1 VIPLADIYA
10 AREALA
16 GTAVRTPVIRLHV
29 DAPAEIYLKLEN
41 LQPIGSF
48 KIRGAFNAMSRR
60 TPEELAAGVITAS
73 AGNMAQGVAWGA
85 RLRGIPCTVVVP
97 DYAPRTKIAAI
108 ERLGGTVI
116 PVPFAD
122 WWQAIVTSSFP
133 GLDGVFIHPVLDDA
147 VMAGNG
153 TIGLELLEDMPEL
166 DAVVVPW
173 GGGGLTCGIAS
184 ALRGLKADVKI
195 YSVEPETGAP
205 MARSFA
211 AGESLP
217 VDDYR
222 ASFVDGSGSKALLPK
237 MWELGRGLIDGGLVS
252 TLDETAAAVRMLA
265 GRARVV
271 AEGAGALA
279 LASALAGRAGAG
291 RVACIVSG
299 GNIDDE
305 RLRSVL
311 AGDTPA

>member
-16 GTAVRTPVIRLHV
+16 GTAVRTPLVRLHV

-85 RLRGIPCTVVVP
+85 KLRGIPCTVVVP

-116 PVPFAD
+116 TVPFAD
-122 WWQAIVTSSFP
+122 WWQAIVSSSFP

-153 TIGLELLEDMPEL
+153 TIGLELLEDLPEL

-184 ALRGLKADVKI
+184 ALRGLEADVKI

-265 GRARVV
+265 ERARVV

-279 LASALAGRAGAG
+279 LASALAGRAGSG

-311 AGDTPA
+311 AGDTPS

>member
-1 VIPLADIYA
+1 
-10 AREALA
+10 
-16 GTAVRTPVIRLHV
+16 
-29 DAPAEIYLKLEN
+29 
-41 LQPIGSF
+41 
-48 KIRGAFNAMSRR
+48 
-60 TPEELAAGVITAS
+60 
-73 AGNMAQGVAWGA
+73 
-85 RLRGIPCTVVVP
+85 
-97 DYAPRTKIAAI
+97 
-108 ERLGGTVI
+108 
-116 PVPFAD
+116 
-122 WWQAIVTSSFP
+122 
-133 GLDGVFIHPVLDDA
+133 
-147 VMAGNG
+147 
-153 TIGLELLEDMPEL
+153 MPEL

-184 ALRGLKADVKI
+184 ALRGLKPDVKI